1 MVATPCSFA
10 DLPQTGVYSVYGL
23 CERYVIVTTHVCACV
38 TFLRLVYAVCIHCE
52 RDVGFLGTT
61 DVCSCV
67 CVCLCVGEITHCC
80 FAYIPQTDVCSVCV
94 LCAVLRC
101 M

>member
-52 RDVGFLGTT
+52 RDV
-61 DVCSCV
+61 
-67 CVCLCVGEITHCC
+67 
-80 FAYIPQTDVCSVCV
+80 
-94 LCAVLRC
+94 
-101 M
+101 